1 MPKQCSDRVE
11 NNFSDIRTVSL
22 GENMDCKGLSDLSF
36 GEQMDCY
43 GQVNNDNRLSEEN
56 LAITRYGRISKPPER
71 LGILKT

>member
-1 MPKQCSDRVE
+1 
-11 NNFSDIRTVSL
+11 
-22 GENMDCKGLSDLSF
+22 MDCKGLSDLSF